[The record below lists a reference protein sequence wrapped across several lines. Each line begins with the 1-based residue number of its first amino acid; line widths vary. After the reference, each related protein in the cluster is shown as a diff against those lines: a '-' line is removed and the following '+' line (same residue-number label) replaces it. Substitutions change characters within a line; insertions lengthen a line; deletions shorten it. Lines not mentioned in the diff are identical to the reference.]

1 MALSSRLLTGA
12 AAGLLVLTAAGHGGA
27 WHWLLDLT
35 SHFRWYWL
43 LAAAVGLLASLSL
56 RQPLR
61 LARGC
66 FALAV
71 VANTWAMLPLWMPR
85 SPDAGAAARAANTA
99 PDRGLPL
106 TLVTVNVLRSNRE
119 TGRGVAYLRDRR
131 PDVAVVI
138 EIDPL
143 WRTALESLADLYPH
157 RAFRNQ
163 GDNFGIGVLS
173 RWPLRDPEFVTLGG
187 TPYPNLI
194 TRVVHD
200 GGELLLVATHPHAPV
215 TAAHSHG
222 LRSQLNAVAAH
233 AAAAT
238 GPCIVAGDFNATPWS
253 VAYREFTAT
262 SGLVDTALGHGLEP
276 TWNARLPAP
285 RIPIDHV
292 FTSRDVRVMRRAV
305 GPDIGSDHLP
315 VEVDLVLPRRGE

>member
-1 MALSSRLLTGA
+1 VSPASRVVTGA
-12 AAGLLVLTAAGHGGA
+12 AAGLLALTVAGHGGA

-43 LAAAVGLLASLSL
+43 LAAAIGLVATL
-56 RQPLR
+56 RRPLP
-61 LARGC
+61 LARAC
-66 FALAV
+66 FGLAAAV
-71 VANTWAMLPLWMPR
+71 NAWAMLPFWMPAV
-85 SPDAGAAARAANTA
+85 PAGAATEQAAVAA
-99 PDRGLPL
+99 PDRGVPL
-106 TLVTVNVLRSNRE
+106 ALVTVNVRRRNHDTARC
-119 TGRGVAYLRDRR
+119 VAYLRDRR

-138 EIDPL
+138 EPDAV
-143 WRTALESLADLYPH
+143 WQAALESLADLYPH

-200 GGELLLVATHPHAPV
+200 GGELLLVATHPHAPM
-215 TAAHSHG
+215 TATHSHG
-222 LRSQLNAVAAH
+222 LRSQLNAVAAR

-238 GPCIVAGDFNATPWS
+238 GPCVVAGDFNATPWS
-253 VAYREFTAT
+253 VAYREFVAT
-262 SGLVDTALGHGLEP
+262 SGLVDTALGRGLEP

-292 FTSRDVRVMRRAV
+292 FVSQDVRVTRRAV
-305 GPDIGSDHLP
+305 GPDIGSDHFP